1 VLICVTYLVDLASI
15 KYTCFTFL
23 LLVRFMIKNLIFD
36 FGGVIINL
44 DPKRMVMA
52 FAELGVKDIEKVN
65 KSIADAGLYLDLEM
79 GLITP
84 AGFREGMRKC
94 TGLKLTDS
102 QVDNAWNAMIL
113 DIPPSRL
120 ALLEELK
127 ENYNIFLL
135 SNTNEIHYMYFNK
148 YLSETYGIQKL
159 DQIFTKCYYSH
170 QLKLR
175 KPEPE
180 IFLKVLSLAGLKAD
194 ECLFID
200 DSKENVKTARDLGI
214 HGITHHPGEEIN
226 QYFVE
231 GRIRD

>member
-1 VLICVTYLVDLASI
+1 
-15 KYTCFTFL
+15 
-23 LLVRFMIKNLIFD
+23 MIENLIFD

-44 DPKRMVMA
+44 DPLRMVTA
-52 FAELGVKDIEKVN
+52 FAELGVKNIEKVN
-65 KSIADAGLYLDLEM
+65 KAIADAGLYLNLEM

-84 AGFREGMRKC
+84 AEFREGMRKC

-102 QVDNAWNAMIL
+102 QIDNAWNAMIL

-120 ALLEELK
+120 ALLKELK
-127 ENYNIFLL
+127 ENYNIYLL
-135 SNTNEIHYMYFNK
+135 SNTNEIHYHYFND
-148 YLSETYGIQKL
+148 YLLSEFGIPKL

-200 DSKENVKTARDLGI
+200 DSKDNVKTARELGI
-214 HGITHHPGEEIN
+214 HGITHHPGEEVN
-226 QYFVE
+226 QYFMG

>member
-1 VLICVTYLVDLASI
+1 MV
-15 KYTCFTFL
+15 
-23 LLVRFMIKNLIFD
+23 KNLIFD

-44 DPKRMVMA
+44 DPLRMVMA
-52 FAELGVKDIEKVN
+52 FADLGVTNIEKVN

-84 AGFREGMRKC
+84 AEFRDGMRKH
-94 TGLKLTDS
+94 TGLELTDS
-102 QVDNAWNAMIL
+102 QIDNAWNVMIL

-120 ALLEELK
+120 ALLKELK
-127 ENYNIFLL
+127 ANYNIYLL
-135 SNTNEIHYMYFNK
+135 SNTNEIHYHYFNK
-148 YLSETYGIQKL
+148 YLSETFGIQKL
-159 DQIFTKCYYSH
+159 EQIFTECYYSH

-200 DSKENVKTARDLGI
+200 DSSNNVKTARALGI
-214 HGITHHPGEEIN
+214 HGITHHSGEEIN
-226 QYFVE
+226 QYFIE

>member
-1 VLICVTYLVDLASI
+1 
-15 KYTCFTFL
+15 
-23 LLVRFMIKNLIFD
+23 MIKNLIFD

-44 DPKRMVMA
+44 DPIRMGMSFV
-52 FAELGVKDIEKVN
+52 ELGVKHIDKVN
-65 KSIADAGLYLDLEM
+65 ESIAASGLYLDLEM

-84 AGFREGMRKC
+84 AEFRDGIRKHS
-94 TGLKLTDS
+94 GLKLTDS
-102 QVDNAWNAMIL
+102 QIDNAWNSMIL

-120 ALLEELK
+120 ALLKEL
-127 ENYNIFLL
+127 EQNYNIFLL
-135 SNTNEIHYMYFNK
+135 SNTNEIHYHYFNK
-148 YLSETYGIQKL
+148 YLAETYGIHKL

-175 KPEPE
+175 KPDPE
-180 IFLKVLSLAGLKAD
+180 IFKKVLSLAGLKAD

-200 DSKENVKTARDLGI
+200 DSNDNVQTARELGI

-226 QYFVE
+226 QYFIE